1 MRKLIVIIVNLII
14 LVGVFFSALF
24 LIDYT
29 QKKYVY
35 PLEYE
40 DLVLEYSKEYDLSP
54 YLVCAVIN
62 VESSFDKNAVSNKG
76 AKGLMQLMDST
87 AEFVSKKAKLT
98 EYDIFNEKDNINLGC
113 YYLRYLLN
121 KFDDEKLALIAYN
134 AGEGTT
140 REWLLN
146 KEYSKD
152 GKTLNKIPYKE
163 TENYIEKIYKNQ
175 SKYYKLY
182 DKLLDKQKKFE

>member
-1 MRKLIVIIVNLII
+1 MRKLIVIFVNLII
-14 LVGVFFSALF
+14 LASAFFSVLF
-24 LIDYT
+24 LVDYV

-87 AEFVSKKAKLT
+87 AEYVSKKINIT

-121 KFDDEKLALIAYN
+121 KFDDERLALVAYN

-140 REWLLN
+140 RDWLTN
-146 KEYSKD
+146 EEYSKD
-152 GKTLNKIPYKE
+152 GKTLYKIPYKE
-163 TENYIEKIYKNQ
+163 TENYIDKIYKNQ

-182 DKLLDKQKKFE
+182 GKLLDK